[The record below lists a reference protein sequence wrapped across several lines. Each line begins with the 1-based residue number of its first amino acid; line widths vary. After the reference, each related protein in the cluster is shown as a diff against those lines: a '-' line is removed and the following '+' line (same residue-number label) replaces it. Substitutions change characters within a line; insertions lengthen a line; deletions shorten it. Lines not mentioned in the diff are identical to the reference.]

1 MKKILMRAMSLMLIL
16 LMLVPVVAAC
26 KKDGAKDDESESVS
40 SDVVESGN
48 EGESEKSKYDVED
61 DLGDID
67 LGGRRVTIAQ
77 TGMDDYKNEIIIERL
92 TGDVV
97 NDAVYKRNA
106 KVEKRLNFDLQS
118 VSIGNGVYSV
128 LNDLETNIL
137 SGSLQYDIV
146 MNPSYAACAYTTRGL
161 FRDLK
166 KIDNIDLEKVYW
178 SPYLNDAYEIGGVQY
193 VASGAIS
200 LSFFKFVFITMVN
213 DNILSQNMGG
223 VPDLVKVVKDGKWTI
238 EYQKN
243 LTKNYYSDFGAPGK
257 DSEDIFGFV
266 STTSISV
273 DPYVSSGE
281 ITFLEKSTDGF
292 YSWAFDFTK
301 ASNVMDDIIELFSLE
316 SSYREPTDSMENV
329 VDMFASGHALM
340 ATMRFY
346 ELESASIRNMKD
358 KYTVLPIPRY
368 SEDQQGYYSLIS
380 DRFTG
385 VVIPASVRNDDVEN
399 IGAVLEALASE
410 SYRTVAPAYYETAL
424 KVRYVDDANAWEMM
438 DIIIESVKMDAVLPY
453 TAALELSD
461 ETRNTVIK
469 LWRWTIYKAYTD
481 SASIMGSTFNDNV
494 GTKINDKLNGK
505 DGLQTYIKEQLA
517 KQ

>member
-1 MKKILMRAMSLMLIL
+1 MEKFLMRAMCLMLIL
-16 LMLVPVVAAC
+16 LMLVPAVAAC

-106 KVEKRLNFDLQS
+106 KVEKRLNFELYNL
-118 VSIGNGVYSV
+118 SIGKGVYSV
-128 LNDLETNIL
+128 LEDLETNIL
-137 SGSLQYDIV
+137 SQNLQYDIV

-161 FRDLK
+161 YRDLN
-166 KIDNIDLEKVYW
+166 KIDNLDLDKVYW

-213 DNILSQNMGG
+213 DNLLSQTTGE

-243 LTKNYYSDFGAPGK
+243 LTKTYYTDMGAPGK
-257 DSEDIFGFV
+257 DAEDIFGFV
-266 STTSISV
+266 STTAINV
-273 DPYVSSGE
+273 DPYVSSAE
-281 ITFLEKSTDGF
+281 IKFLEKSDTGF

-301 ASNVMDDIIELFSLE
+301 ASNVMDDIIELFTLE

-329 VDMFASGHALM
+329 VDMFSTGHALT

-346 ELESASIRNMKD
+346 ELESPAIRNMKD
-358 KYTVLPIPRY
+358 KYTVLPVPKY
-368 SEDQQGYYSLIS
+368 SNDQTGYYSLIS

-385 VVIPASVRNDDVEN
+385 VVIPISVPEDKVEDM
-399 IGAVLEALASE
+399 GAVLEALAAE

-424 KVRYVDDANAWEMM
+424 KVRYVDDANAWEIM
-438 DIIIESVKMDAVLPY
+438 DIIIENVKMDALLPY
-453 TAALELSD
+453 TAALEL
-461 ETRNTVIK
+461 EGTTRNTVIK
-469 LWRWTIYKAYTD
+469 MWRWVIFKACTDGTTIM
-481 SASIMGSTFNDNV
+481 ASVFNEEV
-494 GTKINDKLNGK
+494 GTKINNKLNGE
-505 DGLQTYIKEQLA
+505 DGLQNYIKKQLA
-517 KQ
+517 EQ